1 MESRKQ
7 FPGRKPTPGKE
18 MKLACKPGSV
28 EHLAAPRQPFIWAG
42 SCLPAQATYPGAA
55 RAALSPPYLVLLRMG
70 FAVPFLLPETRWAL
84 TRQPRDR
91 QRSLRNAHRFTIA

>member
-1 MESRKQ
+1 MRERA
-7 FPGRKPTPGKE
+7 
-18 MKLACKPGSV
+18 KLACKPGSV

-84 TRQPRDR
+84 TQQSRDR